1 MITIESIAVENLRGY
16 SYTELALKNLTVLVG
31 ENNEGKS
38 SLLKMLEHFMEMKPE
53 LWEGDRALSE
63 EDRDFWTPANDTRH
77 KARRFIAYLK
87 FADGRMARRFGANKS
102 KAFPLRLAIDSSG
115 YCRLNIGPP
124 KRGES
129 HDIKAVEL
137 MRRLGEHV
145 RLVFLPPIRD
155 AKSSTFTKKVTHK
168 VKQNLETKMG
178 HSKQAG
184 APQEYRLAK
193 EVISKIEQIVKLQ
206 SGALSRSD
214 NSPLASMLKSSEV
227 RVELFPKDIY
237 SLIEKSMYVYL
248 STGAHD
254 ELKVL
259 PSEVGNGLQSIIDI
273 NLTVESILSSTS
285 DVNVIVIIEEPE
297 AFLHPSAQR
306 QFMQFLRRALV
317 GKVQSAILTTH
328 SPIIVDEATYE
339 EIVLVRNQKHFAPI
353 DVPANRASINTSLM
367 ATASSEVFFAR
378 TVVLLEGEGDRAFF
392 NTLLRRIKEKATVC
406 SEITGLVFQATGS
419 CTSYAPWLKLS
430 RSYRRAGEDPF
441 DCLWIM
447 DGDVATGDRPVL
459 KAAKDCNFSFHLDE
473 HNAIVSF
480 GNLAW
485 DAATRIPDCNLA
497 ANKALVKHGGHLFCC
512 DFEWALFN
520 AASIKAI
527 RSIKKALLLAEVS
540 ADGNSIELARRLGS
554 KIKDGNSQG
563 GAKKAPFIRALI
575 AEQIELSEL
584 PPEIYLALRRI
595 LLTCYKNNTRKVDDL
610 FATCGIAKA

>member
-16 SYTELALKNLTVLVG
+16 SHTELALNNLTVLVG

-53 LWEGDRALSE
+53 FWDGDRALSE

-87 FADGRMARRFGANKS
+87 FEDGRMARRYGANRS

-115 YCRLNIGPP
+115 YCRLNIGSP

-137 MRRLGEHV
+137 KRRLGEHV

-168 VKQNLETKMG
+168 VNQRLKTKMV

-184 APQEYRLAK
+184 APQEYRIAK
-193 EVISKIEQIVKLQ
+193 EVISKIKQIVELQ
-206 SGALSRSD
+206 SGALSLSD

-227 RVELFPKDIY
+227 RVDLFPKDIY

-273 NLTVESILSSTS
+273 NLTVESILNSSS

-306 QFMQFLRRALV
+306 QFMLFLRRALV

-353 DVPANRASINTSLM
+353 DAPENRASINTSLM
-367 ATASSEVFFAR
+367 TIASSEVFFAR

-392 NTLLRRIKEKATVC
+392 NTLLRRIKKTATVC
-406 SEITGLVFQATGS
+406 SEITGLVFQPTGG

-447 DGDVATGDRPVL
+447 DGDAATGDRPIL
-459 KAAKDCNFSFHLDE
+459 RAASDCNFSFHHHE
-473 HNAIVSF
+473 HDAIVNF

-485 DAATRIPDCNLA
+485 DVAARSPSCNSE

-512 DFEWALFN
+512 DLEWGLFN
-520 AASIKAI
+520 GASYNAI
-527 RSIKKALLLAEVS
+527 RGIKKALRLANISDV
-540 ADGNSIELARRLGS
+540 GNSVELARRLGS
-554 KIKDGNSQG
+554 KIRDGNSQD

-584 PPEIYLALRRI
+584 PPEIYLALRQI
-595 LLTCYKNNTRKVDDL
+595 FLTCYKNNTRAVDDL
-610 FATCGIAKA
+610 FAACGIANA